1 VSSPPLG
8 LCFAVTDDGKI
19 LTTGTAGSSWTQE
32 AQIDGEL
39 LGVACPGKISVRE
52 IGGRISVFENYQCTA
67 VGEDGAILSK
77 VVDRII
83 TDKPQPAD
91 LELGSHQAH

>member
-1 VSSPPLG
+1 

-67 VGEDGAILSK
+67 VGEDGQFCRKSWIA
-77 VVDRII
+77 
-83 TDKPQPAD
+83 
-91 LELGSHQAH
+91 